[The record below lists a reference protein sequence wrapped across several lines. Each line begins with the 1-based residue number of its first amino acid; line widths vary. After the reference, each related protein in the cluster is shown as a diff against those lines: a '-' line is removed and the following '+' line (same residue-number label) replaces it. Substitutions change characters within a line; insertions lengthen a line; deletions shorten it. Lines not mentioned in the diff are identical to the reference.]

1 MRIFTIAAIIT
12 LASPQFATAQDML
25 LSSFDAIERA
35 RTAACVPILARMDA
49 LNTELMPLG
58 LRAERLRKIGE
69 AMALEDRM
77 IMDELDQ
84 SDETEKAIHDWFV
97 ADGRLA
103 QAYVDTENQDMQRQR
118 TIARE
123 GAKGTIQIAA
133 TAIQTQAQDLIDAS
147 GDVATAAGPCDGAIL
162 IRSVVIE
169 ACATQDS
176 PVCAPA
182 AAAVDPDGVYRF
194 VDAAEDLWDV
204 QELRP
209 WTTPGPLSVAP
220 TGTLTGARS
229 VAFARHGNIVIS
241 IEFAPAL
248 QRRNGMTPEQV
259 GQFQEVLDS
268 IGFEFDHPDLIYA
281 PALVVRATLP
291 DKLAGEDLYVLH
303 FGAADDADV
312 VWSAPAGT
320 GDVLEAPAVLQ
331 PYHIVRLQ
339 NGEALNLTAITTD
352 EAGKNEAVFTLDVTT
367 VNQATATR
375 ELLGYMA
382 GQMVEDLKVLLPPG
396 GGN

>member
-1 MRIFTIAAIIT
+1 M
-12 LASPQFATAQDML
+12 
-25 LSSFDAIERA
+25 
-35 RTAACVPILARMDA
+35 
-49 LNTELMPLG
+49 
-58 LRAERLRKIGE
+58 
-69 AMALEDRM
+69 
-77 IMDELDQ
+77 
-84 SDETEKAIHDWFV
+84 
-97 ADGRLA
+97 
-103 QAYVDTENQDMQRQR
+103 
-118 TIARE
+118 
-123 GAKGTIQIAA
+123 
-133 TAIQTQAQDLIDAS
+133 
-147 GDVATAAGPCDGAIL
+147 
-162 IRSVVIE
+162 
-169 ACATQDS
+169 
-176 PVCAPA
+176 
-182 AAAVDPDGVYRF
+182 
-194 VDAAEDLWDV
+194 
-204 QELRP
+204 
-209 WTTPGPLSVAP
+209 
-220 TGTLTGARS
+220 
-229 VAFARHGNIVIS
+229 AFARHGNIVIS

-281 PALVVRATLP
+281 PSLVVRATLP

-331 PYHIVRLQ
+331 SHQIVRLQ

-382 GQMVEDLKVLLPPG
+382 GQMVEDLKALLPPG